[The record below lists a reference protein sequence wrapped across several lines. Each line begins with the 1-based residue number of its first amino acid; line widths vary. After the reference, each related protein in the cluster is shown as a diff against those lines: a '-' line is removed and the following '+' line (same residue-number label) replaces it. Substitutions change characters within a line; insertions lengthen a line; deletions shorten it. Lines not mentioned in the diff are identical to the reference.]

1 MKIAQ
6 CLIFVPYIR
15 KAGIG
20 EWALLVK
27 YMVSM
32 FSETN
37 FIYNQSTES
46 ADVWFPEI
54 I

>member
-1 MKIAQ
+1 M
-6 CLIFVPYIR
+6 
-15 KAGIG
+15 G

-46 ADVWFPEI
+46 ADGWFPDI
-54 I
+54 IQASTMHISTFTDIPST